1 MVDSFLLGIFF
12 CRYLIEIHLASFSVI
27 GMPDFV
33 TQGVE
38 LTSLPFGSLCS
49 AKLVMFVDVFGEPM
63 NSVFDRFQDELDVS
77 IIQ

>member
-38 LTSLPFGSLCS
+38 LTSLPFGPLCS
-49 AKLVMFVDVFGEPM
+49 AKLVMLVDVFGEPM
-63 NSVFDRFQDELDVS
+63 NPVLDRFQDELDVS
-77 IIQ
+77 II

>member
-1 MVDSFLLGIFF
+1 MS
-12 CRYLIEIHLASFSVI
+12 
-27 GMPDFV
+27 DFV

-38 LTSLPFGSLCS
+38 LTSFPFGTFRS

-63 NSVFDRFQDELDVS
+63 NSVLDRLQDELDVS